1 MANVLME
8 LSDSLAGTV
17 ETVGRGTVRVEGR
30 RRLPA
35 SGIAWSRDGLV
46 VTAHHVLEQDED
58 IRVGL
63 PDGEAVTASV
73 VGRDPTT
80 DVAVL
85 RVEAGDLTPPALAG
99 PDEVKV
105 GELVLAIGRP
115 GKSARATLG
124 IVSVLGKEWHTRAGG
139 RLDRY
144 LQTDVVMYPGFSGGP
159 LAGASGE
166 VLGLNTSALVRGAS
180 VAVPVAT
187 LHRVV
192 DTLVAHGR
200 VRRGYLGVGTQP
212 VRLPADVAQGLERD
226 TGLLVVS
233 VEPGSPAHGDGLV
246 LGDTI
251 VALDGAP
258 VRHLDDLL
266 ALLTED
272 RIGGRVPLQVLRG
285 GRLQDM
291 SVAVGERP

>member
-17 ETVGRGTVRVEGR
+17 ETVGNGTVRVEGR
-30 RRLPA
+30 KRMAA
-35 SGIAWSRDGLV
+35 SGIAWSSDGVV

-58 IRVGL
+58 VVVGL
-63 PDGEAVTASV
+63 PDGKVVTASV

-85 RVEAGDLTPPALAG
+85 RVEAGGLTPPAFAEPG
-99 PDEVKV
+99 DVKV
-105 GELVLAIGRP
+105 GQLVLAIGRP

-124 IVSVLGKEWHTRAGG
+124 VVSVLGEEWHTRAGG
-139 RLDRY
+139 RLDSY

-180 VAVPVAT
+180 VAVPVST
-187 LHRVV
+187 LRRVV

-212 VRLPADVAQGLERD
+212 VRLPAEIAQSLGRD
-226 TGLLVVS
+226 TGLLIVS
-233 VEPGSPAHGDGLV
+233 VEPGSPAHGHGLV

-251 VALDGAP
+251 VDLDGTP

-272 RIGGRVPLQVLRG
+272 RIGGSVPLQVLRG
-285 GRLQDM
+285 GRLQEIG
-291 SVAVGERP
+291 VAVGERP